1 MKVIDIVNRF
11 RKVQRHAERKIS
23 ASTRAPLCAL
33 RKPLCEMAQSESCPV
48 LETQVMPYV
57 APLPPSIKQDHNN
70 AKKNAEERRAMRR
83 EMLMEEFATVARY
96 FEQKA
101 SEMRAVFGPEYHKYR
116 FSQGPYKPL
125 CQEYVRAHEHFIV
138 ARREV
143 S

>member
-1 MKVIDIVNRF
+1 MKVIDIVNCF
-11 RKVQRHAERKIS
+11 RKVQRHAERKS
-23 ASTRAPLCAL
+23 AQLCAPQIRATI

-48 LETQVMPYV
+48 LNTQVIPL
-57 APLPPSIKQDHNN
+57 ATSLPPSIKHDHNN
-70 AKKNAEERRAMRR
+70 AKKSDRR
-83 EMLMEEFATVARY
+83 EMHREMALEEFTVVARY
-96 FEQKA
+96 FEHKA
-101 SEMRAVFGPEYHKYR
+101 SEMRAVFGPEYHKHR